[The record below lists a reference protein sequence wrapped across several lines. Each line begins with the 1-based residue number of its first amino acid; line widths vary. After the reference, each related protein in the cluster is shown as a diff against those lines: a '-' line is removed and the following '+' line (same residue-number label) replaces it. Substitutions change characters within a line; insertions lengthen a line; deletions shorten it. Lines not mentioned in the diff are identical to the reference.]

1 MRIEIKPATIERIE
15 KELGGKIT
23 DRVINKGIDAVT
35 GSKPRRNT
43 KRSKSVDL
51 THADITKAVINA
63 VEVKKQWNYVL
74 RYLVFLASK
83 NERNIKSLGEI
94 FPSINIKEEYKEDEG
109 YQPLSKTIGSTAR
122 NISVQGVRTSK
133 VYEAIDKAARIL
145 GFTIVIDYK
154 YNKDSPTPGKTG
166 TIKIP

>member
-35 GSKPRRNT
+35 GSKPRRSTT
-43 KRSKSVDL
+43 KSKSVDL
-51 THADITKAVINA
+51 THANITKAVINA

-109 YQPLSKTIGSTAR
+109 YQPLRKTIDPTAR
-122 NISVQGVRTSK
+122 NISVQGVRTTQ
-133 VYEAIDKAARIL
+133 VYEVINEAARIL
-145 GFTIVIDYK
+145 GFTIVIDYE
-154 YNKDSPTPGKTG
+154 YNKDSSTPGKTG